1 MSILNY
7 IERIKRENEGPR
19 ITAQE
24 PRNMAQ
30 GGEVI
35 GKPGG
40 IVEPGVMYYGK
51 KVKDMTSEERFLQNA
66 QSAARKAGVS
76 GKKAAQNLKN
86 LKKYTGLKNTKRKN
100 GVK

>member
-7 IERIKRENEGPR
+7 IEKIKRENEGPR

-24 PRNMAQ
+24 PRNMAD
-30 GGEVI
+30 GGMI

-51 KVKDMTSEERFLQNA
+51 KVKDMNSE
-66 QSAARKAGVS
+66 
-76 GKKAAQNLKN
+76 
-86 LKKYTGLKNTKRKN
+86 
-100 GVK
+100 